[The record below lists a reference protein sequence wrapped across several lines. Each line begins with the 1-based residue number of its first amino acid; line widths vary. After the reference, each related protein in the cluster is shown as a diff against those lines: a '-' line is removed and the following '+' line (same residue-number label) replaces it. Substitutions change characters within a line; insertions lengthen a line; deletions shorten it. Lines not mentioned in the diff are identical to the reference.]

1 MSFYDKDD
9 ISDNMAGVN
18 TGKVYFGSPADK
30 NGMVIQFYH
39 IATIKKSIDNKYP
52 NGSQATF
59 KAFLTTFKDNF
70 KVNWNPKET
79 FGRMDAIQTF
89 KNTQRSINVEFEVPS
104 HSQEEAIVNFK
115 ELEKLIMMQYP
126 VYETV
131 MIGSIKN
138 NAPPAVA
145 TGAPTDTPA
154 DQKNKKDQSSILQGG
169 NVTKRFM
176 SSPPLLYIKFLNWI
190 NSSPQPAVKKE
201 TSFED
206 CLVGVISE
214 VSFAPDLEVGVYL
227 EDGKLIP
234 KLFNV
239 SLNINVIHTKE
250 LGWTDTVSV
259 SGEKL
264 DNHVFGQPLAGEGE
278 ATGFSPYLSFPYRMD
293 EYVYKKKSNGD

>member
-9 ISDNMAGVN
+9 ISDNMAGIN
-18 TGKVYFGSPADK
+18 TGKVYFGTPVDK

-39 IATIKKSIDNKYP
+39 IATIKKSIDNNYP

-59 KAFLTTFKDNF
+59 KAFLTSFKDNF
-70 KVNWNPKET
+70 KVNWNQKQT
-79 FGRMDAIQTF
+79 YGRMDPVQIF
-89 KNTQRSINVEFEVPS
+89 KNTQRSINIEFEVPS

-131 MIGSIKN
+131 MIGTTKN
-138 NAPPAVA
+138 NLPSTLP
-145 TGAPTDTPA
+145 TNAPTDSPA
-154 DQKNKKDQSSILQGG
+154 DQKNKKDQSSMLQGG
-169 NVTKRFM
+169 NITKRFM
-176 SSPPLLYIKFLNWI
+176 SSPPLLYVKFLNWI
-190 NSSPQPAVKKE
+190 DNSGPVIKNQ
-201 TSFED
+201 TGFEG

-214 VSFAPDLEVGVYL
+214 VNFTPDLEVGVYL
-227 EDGKLIP
+227 EDSKLIP

-239 SLNINVIHTKE
+239 NLNINIIHTKE

-264 DNHVFGQPLAGEGE
+264 DNHVFGEPLVEEGDQS
-278 ATGFSPYLSFPYRMD
+278 GFIPYPSFPYGMD
-293 EYVYKKKSNGD
+293 EYIYMKKK